1 MDAIVTTFLQQGPLG
16 LIAGLF
22 IFLYMQERTKN
33 TELQTKI
40 NEIQQH
46 NYATLDHVRESQ
58 IKREQEVAGTFE
70 EYGKGVIEAVHH
82 ATLVAEELRRLHAG
96 RNKT

>member
-1 MDAIVTTFLQQGPLG
+1 MEPILTLFLQQGPLG

-22 IFLYMQERTKN
+22 IFLYMQERSKN
-33 TELQTKI
+33 GDLQGKI

-46 NYATLDHVRESQ
+46 NYTTLDRVRESQ

-70 EYGKGVIEAVHH
+70 EYGKGVVEAVHH
-82 ATLVAEELRRLHAG
+82 ATLVAEELRRLHDG
-96 RNKT
+96 RK